1 MFGTEQD
8 AVEDEVLDLRN
19 HPGDEPVWTAGSRRE
34 AEDATEAGAVDAPVS
49 STSPGRLRAAGLDLS
64 VSPGDSAVF
73 YADDPSRS
81 APISRCD
88 RNGSDPDGGSDAR
101 QDATDADERGR
112 DAEAP
117 TEIPAR
123 GWLAVAKRVKLEA
136 RRDNLTLVSAGI
148 AFYAL
153 LSLAPALAAIVSVY
167 GLVSDPADVT
177 RQINDVAGTMPA
189 EARQILTDQLT
200 AVAGAS
206 GASLGFGVVFGILVA
221 LWGASSAINQL
232 LVALSLVN
240 DEEETRGPVKL
251 RVTALALTLGA
262 IAFLVVVVLLIAALP
277 AWLSN
282 SPIGDGA
289 ATAVSIARWPVLLV
303 LMLAALSFLYQ
314 VGPDR
319 DRPRFR
325 WVTPGAVIA
334 TVIWLVASAAFSFYA
349 SRFGSYNETYGA
361 MGAVVVLMLFLYLT
375 SLCVLLG
382 AEINA
387 ELEHQTARDSTV
399 GPERPLGERGAY
411 VADTVATSVGSA
423 T

>member
-1 MFGTEQD
+1 MFGTKHEGSGDD
-8 AVEDEVLDLRN
+8 ALDLRDS
-19 HPGDEPVWTAGSRRE
+19 PGDEAVRRAGSLSPDDVE
-34 AEDATEAGAVDAPVS
+34 VADPTVAGRDGAALDLADSPGDAPVF
-49 STSPGRLRAAGLDLS
+49 STDDPTRLAAEHPAAGDGADEEGRAAD
-64 VSPGDSAVF
+64 A
-73 YADDPSRS
+73 PS
-81 APISRCD
+81 
-88 RNGSDPDGGSDAR
+88 
-101 QDATDADERGR
+101 
-112 DAEAP
+112 
-117 TEIPAR
+117 EIPAA
-123 GWLAVAKRVKLEA
+123 GWMAVAKRVKEET

-200 AVAGAS
+200 AVAGSS
-206 GASLGFGVVFGILVA
+206 GASLGVGVVFGIVVA
-221 LWGASSAINQL
+221 LWGASSAMNQL

-240 DEEETRGPVKL
+240 DEDETRGPVKL
-251 RVTALALTLGA
+251 RATALALTIGA
-262 IAFLVVVVLLIAALP
+262 IVFLVVVVALIAALP
-277 AWLSN
+277 AWLAA

-289 ATAVSIARWPVLLV
+289 ATAVSVARWPLLLV
-303 LMLAALSFLYQ
+303 LMLGALSFLYQ

-319 DRPRFR
+319 DRPRLR
-325 WVTPGAVIA
+325 WVTPGAIIA
-334 TVIWLVASAAFSFYA
+334 TALWLVASGAFSFYA
-349 SRFGSYNETYGA
+349 ARFGSYNETYGA

-399 GPERPLGERGAY
+399 GPNRPLGARGAF
-411 VADTVATSVGSA
+411 VADTVAGSEDVVA
-423 T
+423 GSRSG